1 MLKSIANRVE
11 ISIRYR
17 IVRKKIDKKK
27 EKILMKLTNKDK
39 TMINVYFEDELL
51 AKIDKDAD
59 ENVRTR
65 KSQVEYIV
73 KQYYKNIEG

>member
-1 MLKSIANRVE
+1 
-11 ISIRYR
+11 
-17 IVRKKIDKKK
+17 
-27 EKILMKLTNKDK
+27 MKLTNKDK